1 MVNSDI
7 SNHEKQGASNMYHPN
22 FAITNKILNHIAD
35 ISASREL
42 ILNAPLLPKWEVKL
56 RKEAFLKMAHHSTSI
71 EGNRLTLDEVNRLL
85 RGEDIAAWEK
95 DKKEVLG
102 YVNVLEYIDN
112 LGAEGV
118 DKITEDIILEMH
130 RLNTQG
136 ILDDS
141 EAGHY
146 RNVQVAVVNGLGR
159 VTFQPPEAAHVPA
172 LMHDF
177 VAWLNSKEAKDSYSV
192 LVSGIAHYEFVRI
205 HPFVDGNGRTARA
218 LATLILYLRGF
229 DTKRFFAL
237 DDYYNEERSRYYAA
251 LQTVDPET
259 IEITPWLEYF
269 TEGVAVSMGRVKQ
282 AILDMS
288 VDRRLKERRGQI
300 YLNDRQMKILK
311 YLQTNPRITIS
322 EIQKMFDISRDTAN
336 RDLKLLLENEL
347 VKRIGKGRA
356 IFYELA

>member
-1 MVNSDI
+1 MFR
-7 SNHEKQGASNMYHPN
+7 PN
-22 FAITNKILNHIAD
+22 FTITNKILNHIAD
-35 ISASREL
+35 ISASREV

-56 RKEAFLKMAHHSTSI
+56 RKEAILKMTHHSTSI
-71 EGNRLTLDEVNRLL
+71 EGNRLTMEEVNRLL

-102 YVNVLEYIDN
+102 YVKVLEYIDK
-112 LGAEGV
+112 LGEKGA
-118 DKITEDIILEMH
+118 DNITEDIILEIH
-130 RLNTQG
+130 RLNTRG
-136 ILDDS
+136 ILTDS

-146 RNVQVAVVNGLGR
+146 RKVEVAVVNGLGR
-159 VTFQPPEAAHVPA
+159 VTFQPPEASQVPS

-177 VAWLNSKEAKDSYSV
+177 VAWLNGKEAKELYTV

-251 LQTVDPET
+251 LQTVDPQT
-259 IEITPWLEYF
+259 INITQWLEYF

-282 AILDMS
+282 AILDLS
-288 VDRRLKERRGQI
+288 VDLRLKEQRGQI

-322 EIQKMFDISRDTAN
+322 EIQKMFDKKISRDTAN
-336 RDLKLLLENEL
+336 RDLKPLLENKV

-356 IFYELA
+356 IYYELA